1 MDKNFI
7 RIDDLVRQH
16 LEGAEENE
24 RAGAWLNMRELL
36 DKEMPQKK
44 RIAVFYW
51 RRLFG
56 LVAAASLLGT
66 VAVGGY
72 ELTSAYRGSGT
83 NADFMAI
90 NANNGVSHEHGSTVG
105 ANGIVTGMEEEPA
118 TAGNITIRRNVDMHK
133 DAEESGAADAGMI
146 ADASDDV
153 SAGNASAAGN
163 AISSHNAA
171 TVQDAAGVKMA
182 HTVTAGNTSDN
193 SHVNPGAAAGN
204 NVTTHDRVRAN
215 NDVAA
220 VQNTSGKALHTT
232 TSQKTQQ
239 RNVATYGS
247 NAVKASGKEM
257 GGGVTAHR
265 PAAIAAKGTT
275 VPDKPVTDMD
285 NRPHAARDGKNGSS
299 GHSAARTITGQTA
312 ATATN
317 KTANTTGNKT
327 AAHAAD
333 GAFTADGA
341 EVGIAA
347 RRRKDGINAG
357 SSKAEKTTASAEKNN
372 KGTASAGIT
381 TTGSAIAKQEPVN
394 TSPAKDEAL
403 SVLNASGPV
412 TMNANGAGAAVA
424 HEVATSVKEN
434 KGEDA
439 GRTAGTTA
447 AEKAVG
453 NAPVTSGNVAGKDVI
468 NAVAGASVKESAV
481 DNRAATVNETSVP
494 SASGTGSHTGGHT
507 ATVNT
512 RKTNDTHNTN
522 AAKTSVVGTSSAHT
536 AGGAKVENT
545 AGADG
550 EDGNA
555 PGKRVVT
562 RMVVREREVKTG
574 DNEFMTKVDTIS
586 MEKMNRGGN
595 GEEEAEED
603 TEETAVAAKTAA
615 KGAGSNTAVA
625 GEPAAT
631 GMEGSGS
638 GSVTAKRRR
647 GRRHNAADESPA
659 ALSAGTSAGNAA
671 EETAMASES
680 ASPAATVAAS
690 EESASG
696 TPAAAEEAKTNKK
709 TKARSGVSLLQKLSA
724 AFNDVKQNAAGAHL
738 MGGLTAGINNNFF
751 GPSNMRGFQFGLF
764 GTLVLNDSWN
774 MMAELKYFNRVN
786 NNTIDDNYYS
796 YTNVGTQYRRNLV
809 LNTYD
814 FAALHTLE
822 MPVSIRYTKGNFNFY
837 AGGNFMY
844 SFSINTAPT
853 TITDPNTPPTY
864 VNTPGTDNTPQ
875 YNKDDFRSR
884 FGLGY
889 LFGFSYQVGRN
900 TSLDLRSVQT
910 VWDNAASTG
919 ARSIS
924 GQLMRTPSLQLSVMY
939 RLGGNRNK
947 E

>member
-16 LEGAEENE
+16 LGGAEENE
-24 RAGAWLNMRELL
+24 RAGAWLNMRDLL

-90 NANNGVSHEHGSTVG
+90 NANNGVSHEHGSTVD

-133 DAEESGAADAGMI
+133 DAEESGAADAGVI

-163 AISSHNAA
+163 ATSSHSAA
-171 TVQDAAGVKMA
+171 TVQDVAGAKIA
-182 HTVTAGNTSDN
+182 HTTTAGN
-193 SHVNPGAAAGN
+193 SHVNTGTMAGSTAA
-204 NVTTHDRVRAN
+204 THGRVDAN
-215 NDVAA
+215 NDVTTLH
-220 VQNTSGKALHTT
+220 NTSGKALHTT

-257 GGGVTAHR
+257 GGGVTARR

-285 NRPHAARDGKNGSS
+285 NRPHVATDGKNGSS
-299 GHSAARTITGQTA
+299 GNSATRTITGQTA

-317 KTANTTGNKT
+317 KTAGTTGNNAT
-327 AAHAAD
+327 AHAAD
-333 GAFTADGA
+333 GAFAADGA

-357 SSKAEKTTASAEKNN
+357 SSKAGKTTAAAEKNN
-372 KGTASAGIT
+372 TGTVPAGIT
-381 TTGSAIAKQEPVN
+381 TTGAAIAKQETVN
-394 TSPAKDEAL
+394 TSPAKDDAI
-403 SVLNASGPV
+403 SVLNTSGPV
-412 TMNANGAGAAVA
+412 TMNVNGAGPAVA
-424 HEVATSVKEN
+424 HEVATSIKGN
-434 KGEDA
+434 KSEDA
-439 GRTAGTTA
+439 GATTKTAA
-447 AEKAVG
+447 AEKTIG
-453 NAPVTSGNVAGKDVI
+453 NAPATSGNVAGKDVI
-468 NAVAGASVKESAV
+468 NAVAAAAVKESAV
-481 DNRAATVNETSVP
+481 DKRAAAVNETSV
-494 SASGTGSHTGGHT
+494 AGTRGVGTQTGSRAAIGSTQ
-507 ATVNT
+507 
-512 RKTNDTHNTN
+512 KTNDTHNTN
-522 AAKTSVVGTSSAHT
+522 EAKTSVAVSSSMQSGSAKGETTT
-536 AGGAKVENT
+536 A
-545 AGADG
+545 ADG
-550 EDGNA
+550 EDGSA

-595 GEEEAEED
+595 GEEEAGED
-603 TEETAVAAKTAA
+603 TEETTLAAKTAA
-615 KGAGSNTAVA
+615 KGASNNTAVA

-647 GRRHNAADESPA
+647 GRRHNATDESPA

-671 EETAMASES
+671 EETAIASET
-680 ASPAATVAAS
+680 ANAAEVAATS
-690 EESASG
+690 EETASG
-696 TPAAAEEAKTNKK
+696 SPAAAEEAKTSKK